1 MNNVL
6 RLVTSLAVFGSI
18 TLLAQ
23 AQPAPK
29 ILVIDMQKIFEGHY
43 KTEDNTA
50 KLRADEQKAQVELER
65 LSKEGQVIVDKYKE
79 LVETAESTRNS
90 PVASNDAKAKAE
102 KEAQDKMQEIQK
114 KQQEVQ
120 QFRANVER
128 HLQQR
133 LHLFQE
139 QILEEISKIATDIA
153 KKKGATILID
163 KSGRTNFGISNFIY
177 LDPAYDITD
186 EVLKEVNKDRPA
198 VTPKPAEAAAA
209 AAPAA
214 TSSDAPSV
222 SFPGAKK

>member
-6 RLVTSLAVFGSI
+6 RLVFSLAVLGSS
-18 TLLAQ
+18 TLLMQ

-29 ILVIDMQKIFEGHY
+29 ILVVDMQKVFESHY

-65 LSKEGQVIVDKYKE
+65 LSKEGQAIVDTYKE
-79 LVETAESTRNS
+79 LVEAVESTRSS

-102 KEAQDKMQEIQK
+102 KAAQDKMQEIQK

-133 LHLFQE
+133 LQLFQE
-139 QILEEISKIATDIA
+139 QILEEISKIATEIA
-153 KKKGATILID
+153 RKKGATILVD

-177 LDPAYDITD
+177 LDPAYEITD

-198 VTPKPAEAAAA
+198 VTPKPAEAPAA
-209 AAPAA
+209 AAPAPA
-214 TSSDAPSV
+214 ASETPSV

>member
-6 RLVTSLAVFGSI
+6 RLLSSLAVFGSL
-18 TLLAQ
+18 TLMAQ

-29 ILVIDMQKIFEGHY
+29 VLVIDMQKIFEGHY
-43 KTEDNTA
+43 KTEENTA
-50 KLRADEQKAQVELER
+50 KLRADEQKAQTELER
-65 LSKEGQVIVDKYKE
+65 LSKEGQTIVDKYKE

-90 PVASNDAKAKAE
+90 PVASNEAKAKAE
-102 KEAQDKMQEIQK
+102 KEAQDKMEEIQK

-120 QFRANVER
+120 GFRANVER

-133 LHLFQE
+133 LRLFQE
-139 QILEEISKIATDIA
+139 QIIEEISKVAVDIA
-153 KKKGATILID
+153 KKKGATMLID

-177 LDPAYDITD
+177 LDPAYEITD

-198 VTPKPAEAAAA
+198 TPAAAAA
-209 AAPAA
+209 AAPA
-214 TSSDAPSV
+214 SDTPSV

>member
-6 RLVTSLAVFGSI
+6 RLVSSLAVLGSSA
-18 TLLAQ
+18 LMMH

-29 ILVIDMQKIFEGHY
+29 ILVVDMQKVFESHY
-43 KTEDNTA
+43 KTEENTA

-65 LSKEGQVIVDKYKE
+65 LSKEGQAIVDKYKE

-90 PVASNDAKAKAE
+90 PVASNEAKEKAQ

-120 QFRANVER
+120 QFRGNVER

-133 LHLFQE
+133 LQLFQE
-139 QILEEISKIATDIA
+139 QILEEISKIATEIA
-153 KKKGATILID
+153 KKKGATILVD

-198 VTPKPAEAAAA
+198 VTPKPAEAPAA
-209 AAPAA
+209 AAPAPA
-214 TSSDAPSV
+214 ASETPSV
-222 SFPGAKK
+222 SFPGTKK